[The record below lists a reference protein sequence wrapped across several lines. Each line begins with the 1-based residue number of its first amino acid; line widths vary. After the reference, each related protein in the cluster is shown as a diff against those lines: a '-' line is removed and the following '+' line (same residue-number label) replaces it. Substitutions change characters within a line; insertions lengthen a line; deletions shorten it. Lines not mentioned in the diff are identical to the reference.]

1 MFFRGRP
8 NLPSSQLT
16 TNVPLD
22 LADSSRLYS
31 NHSKTAEGPLSVAPA
46 LSTNDRPPP
55 LPLVSSTHQ
64 DLTYSSVLHYETSFQ
79 SGKHGMIKN
88 IKFKVPACYTN
99 LFKTSTVSNDNNN
112 SVQGGDSK
120 TGNASV
126 IVNNSAVGSSDIHW
140 RRRTSQN
147 LVLKN

>member
-1 MFFRGRP
+1 MFFRGRT

-16 TNVPLD
+16 TNIPLD
-22 LADSSRLYS
+22 LPDSSRFYS
-31 NHSKTAEGPLSVAPA
+31 NHSKIGEGPVSQKVVPV
-46 LSTNDRPPP
+46 LSTPAP
-55 LPLVSSTHQ
+55 LPLISSSHQ

-99 LFKTSTVSNDNNN
+99 SFKTSTVSSDNNN
-112 SVQGGDSK
+112 SVQEGDSK
-120 TGNASV
+120 IGNASV
-126 IVNNSAVGSSDIHW
+126 IVNNSAVVSSDIHW

>member
-22 LADSSRLYS
+22 LPDSSRFYS
-31 NHSKTAEGPLSVAPA
+31 NYSKTAEVPQKVAPA
-46 LSTNDRPPP
+46 LSTT
-55 LPLVSSTHQ
+55 PLVSSSHQ

-99 LFKTSTVSNDNNN
+99 SFKTSTVSNNNN
-112 SVQGGDSK
+112 RVQEEDSK
-120 TGNASV
+120 AGNASV
-126 IVNNSAVGSSDIHW
+126 IVNNSAVVSSDIHW